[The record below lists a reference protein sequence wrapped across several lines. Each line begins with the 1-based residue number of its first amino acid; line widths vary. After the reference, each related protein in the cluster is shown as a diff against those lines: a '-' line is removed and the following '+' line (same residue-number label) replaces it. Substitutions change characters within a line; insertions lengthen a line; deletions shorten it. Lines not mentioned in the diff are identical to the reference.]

1 MKEEATVRNKINTQE
16 IAHIYCGTPECCGNC
31 DTAERKHKVKVR
43 LNHRLISLAQV
54 IKSIYQYFK
63 GICVYLKYGLPT
75 KRQLRKPAINNRK

>member
-16 IAHIYCGTPECCGNC
+16 IAHIYCGTPECCGTC

-43 LNHRLISLAQV
+43 LAHG

-63 GICVYLKYGLPT
+63 GIYVYLKYGLPS
-75 KRQLRKPAINNRK
+75 KEQLRKPAINNRK

>member
-1 MKEEATVRNKINTQE
+1 MKEEATVRNKINTQD

-31 DTAERKHKVKVR
+31 DTAERKHRVKVR
-43 LNHRLISLAQV
+43 LAQV